1 MKGLRI
7 GDWFAILFVVT
18 VVYVLV
24 RPKSN
29 AAQFIAALG
38 RFLRA
43 LVATATDTAK

>member
-1 MKGLRI
+1 MKVRV

-29 AAQFIAALG
+29 AATFIAAVG
-38 RFLRA
+38 GFLRA
-43 LVATATDTAK
+43 LVKSATDTAN